1 MGSQMLEMLE
11 AARPWKLQHFTMQH
25 PRPWAARQ
33 PTRSQTLGTRRNGS
47 RLRDPIRRRG
57 ERGQALARPF
67 AARRVPLPPLPT
79 GMRHPAELVSEALGR
94 GDQSA
99 DAIWGDGGS

>member
-11 AARPWKLQHFTMQH
+11 AARPLKLQLFTMQH
-25 PRPWAARQ
+25 QRPWAARQ
-33 PTRSQTLGTRRNGS
+33 PDPGNSTQWFVVERSDSPARRKRASAGS
-47 RLRDPIRRRG
+47 
-57 ERGQALARPF
+57 PF

-79 GMRHPAELVSEALGR
+79 GMRHPAELASEALGR